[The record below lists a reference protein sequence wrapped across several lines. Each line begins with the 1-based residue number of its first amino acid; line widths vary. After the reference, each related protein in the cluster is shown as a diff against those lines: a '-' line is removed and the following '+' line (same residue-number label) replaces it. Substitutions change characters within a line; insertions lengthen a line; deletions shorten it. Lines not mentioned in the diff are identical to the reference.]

1 MRRSPPIEAS
11 FNCDAPRL
19 ACVRPVASVHPEPG
33 SNSSLYYFIFL
44 VFYSIEDFFY
54 HPPSCKGVA
63 RDSPVLTLT
72 FFTRLVLLC
81 LSFLQGSICF
91 PRSGGPRSIGKAG
104 AKIKGFYI
112 PLQIFLRLFF
122 HIFSRTIAPRCTTIT
137 YRENFFLPSKRTD
150 SATGPPSAQKCMP
163 GSPDISGHGLPYFSF
178 KRKSSAPKSV
188 PPADE
193 TRV

>member
-54 HPPSCKGVA
+54 HPPSCERVA

-81 LSFLQGSICF
+81 LSFLQGSIRF
-91 PRSGGPRSIGKAG
+91 PRSGWPPFYRESGCKDKGFLYSPPNIFATFFSYFFAPPRSALCDNHLPRKLFSTFKTDRFCYRAAIGPK
-104 AKIKGFYI
+104 
-112 PLQIFLRLFF
+112 
-122 HIFSRTIAPRCTTIT
+122 
-137 YRENFFLPSKRTD
+137 
-150 SATGPPSAQKCMP
+150 MP
-163 GSPDISGHGLPYFSF
+163 
-178 KRKSSAPKSV
+178 A
-188 PPADE
+188 
-193 TRV
+193 

>member
-11 FNCDAPRL
+11 FNRAAPRL

-54 HPPSCKGVA
+54 HPPSCERVA

-81 LSFLQGSICF
+81 LSFLQGSIRF
-91 PRSGGPRSIGKAG
+91 PRSGWPPFYRESGCKD
-104 AKIKGFYI
+104 KGFLYS
-112 PLQIFLRLFF
+112 PPNIFATFF
-122 HIFSRTIAPRCTTIT
+122 HIFFRTPSLRTVRQLLTAKT
-137 YRENFFLPSKRTD
+137 FFYPQKGKFCQRVAIGPKMPAWLPGHLRPW
-150 SATGPPSAQKCMP
+150 PPLFFIQKEIIGAEKCP
-163 GSPDISGHGLPYFSF
+163 SG
-178 KRKSSAPKSV
+178 R
-188 PPADE
+188 
-193 TRV
+193 